1 MKASQLRR
9 FVTAHF
15 GLSKANLWR
24 GAGHRN
30 FSFLGLALVLL
41 TFHFSPAVVSAQDMT
56 SAKKNCDTATLAK
69 SVRGDREAVEA
80 LLAGL
85 DRDCAIRLINEYT
98 TEKDETVVRAVRQS
112 SQTTTIATAS
122 T

>member
-56 SAKKNCDTATLAK
+56 SAKRIVTPLPWRSQSGAIEKRWRHCSLDWTATVPYA
-69 SVRGDREAVEA
+69 
-80 LLAGL
+80 
-85 DRDCAIRLINEYT
+85 
-98 TEKDETVVRAVRQS
+98 
-112 SQTTTIATAS
+112 
-122 T
+122 